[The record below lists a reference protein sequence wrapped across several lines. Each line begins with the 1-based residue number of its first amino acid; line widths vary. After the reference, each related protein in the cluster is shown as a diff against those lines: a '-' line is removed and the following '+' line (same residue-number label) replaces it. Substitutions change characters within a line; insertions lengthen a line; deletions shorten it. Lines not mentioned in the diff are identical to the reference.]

1 MSIQSQTN
9 SVNSK
14 CSYSYFIFRAMLA
27 FIYVPLLQREL
38 DIFKDTIWNN
48 HRGRK
53 QRNKELPT
61 GIPEH
66 IYHFPENYGGV
77 KCGIRVSEDDL
88 EQVAKLSNIFDNTD
102 DYLQPEFRQ
111 KCQDIIPDVTEVQPS
126 EAANA
131 FLYIKA
137 NFPQ

>member
-1 MSIQSQTN
+1 MSIQSQTT

-48 HRGRK
+48 HRGCK

-66 IYHFPENYGGV
+66 IYHFPEIYGGI
-77 KCGIRVSEDDL
+77 KCGNLNWRKLDELRFEFSEPPRSIEVTVQSTANYVLTRD
-88 EQVAKLSNIFDNTD
+88 IF
-102 DYLQPEFRQ
+102 LLA
-111 KCQDIIPDVTEVQPS
+111 IPTRS
-126 EAANA
+126 
-131 FLYIKA
+131 
-137 NFPQ
+137 